1 MKALIIIPIIILFS
15 LTISIQNAISQNLV
29 PNPGFDTGKENAE
42 KFIPDLWQSDFLYAS
57 YYKQCGFNGCTA
69 YHGSGK
75 SRNKL
80 FSSNEKPKNGICYAG
95 FYAYSYSDKRGYWGI
110 QLTDTLH
117 KGYDYTIEVFV
128 SIYEES
134 DIWLKE
140 IQVLFS
146 DSLPGFVY
154 HNLPVN
160 DKPYLKYSQND
171 QIVHLNNY
179 NHTWLNK
186 DTTTWIKISGTYH
199 SKGNES
205 FMVIGNMKKNLR
217 TEHLCDPKHSM
228 NDSMA
233 YYFIDDIIVTEIP
246 KYNISEM
253 DINEHI
259 VLHNIYFETD
269 KYVLLPA
276 SFKELEKLYIFMK
289 ENPNLTIMIEGHTD
303 NTGTDEHNLLL
314 SKNRANAVQQFLVSK
329 GIEESRIAYKGYGSS
344 RPDSDNGTTEG
355 RTENRRVEFVIVSK

>member
-1 MKALIIIPIIILFS
+1 MKALIIIPTIILFS

-29 PNPGFDTGKENAE
+29 PNPGFDIGKENEE

-57 YYKQCGFNGCTA
+57 YYKQCGLNGCTA

-80 FSSNEKPKNGICYAG
+80 FSSDEKPKNGICYAG

-110 QLTDTLH
+110 QLTDTLR
-117 KGYDYTIEVFV
+117 KGYDYTIEMFV

-134 DIWLKE
+134 DVWLKE

-146 DSLPGFVY
+146 DSIHDFVY
-154 HNLPVN
+154 HNQPLN
-160 DKPYLKYSQND
+160 DKLYLKFSQD
-171 QIVHLNNY
+171 EKIVELSNSNQ
-179 NHTWLNK
+179 TWLNK
-186 DTTTWIKISGTYH
+186 DTTTWIKVSGTYH
-199 SKGNES
+199 SKGNEH
-205 FMVIGNMKKNLR
+205 FIIIGNFKNNSR
-217 TEHLCDPKHSM
+217 TEHLCDPKHSQ

-233 YYFIDDIIVTEIP
+233 YYFIDDITVKEIP

-269 KYVLLPA
+269 KYDLLPG
-276 SFKELEKLYIFMK
+276 SYKELEKLYNLMK
-289 ENPNLTIMIEGHTD
+289 ENPNLTIKIEGHTD
-303 NTGTDEHNLLL
+303 YIGTDEHNLLL
-314 SKNRANAVQQFLVSK
+314 SENRAKAVQKYLISK
-329 GIEESRIAYKGYGSS
+329 GIEESKITYKGYGSS
-344 RPDSDNGTTEG
+344 RPNSDNGTMEG
-355 RTENRRVEFVIVSK
+355 RTENRRVEFVIISK